1 MFLPAIEKG
10 DMETARKAYA
20 DIAAAYAD
28 HRAVVD
34 QMVARATEMNAAT
47 EVAAAESEKSFT
59 FIIWSVAVV
68 VFVVMLLQSP
78 EFRAEIG
85 IWMRRPAA
93 RVGRP

>member
-34 QMVARATEMNAAT
+34 KMVARATEMNAAT
-47 EVAAAESEKSFT
+47 EVAAAESESSFT
-59 FIIWSVAVV
+59 IIVWSVAG
-68 VFVVMLLQSP
+68 
-78 EFRAEIG
+78 RARDRH
-85 IWMRRPAA
+85 RRRA
-93 RVGRP
+93 RHRLSA